1 MSKQLMKGNEALAE
15 AALRAGC
22 RFYSGYPIT
31 PQTEILEYLAKRMDE
46 VGGTFVQT
54 ESELAGINMLLGAA
68 AAGARALTSSAG
80 PGFSLNQEGIS
91 YLVAADLPA
100 VIINVM
106 RIGTGLGD
114 IAQGQGDYW
123 QMTRGGGHGDY
134 RTIVLAPASVQE
146 NCDMMTTA
154 FDLAEK
160 YRHPV
165 LVASDAA
172 IGQMVEGVELKD
184 FVEHDINQYDWA
196 IRGCKAGQAPRKVQN
211 VYYTNPQ
218 YPEFLRSKYQAIE
231 DNEQRWESYQAE
243 DADVVLV
250 AYGISSRISKEAVNM
265 ARAEGFKLGLI
276 RPITLWPYP
285 VKAFET
291 CKNAKAFMT
300 VEINILGRD
309 QHPRPDGRRCEAG
322 CGKQVSGRLLW
333 HVLWSAGTGR
343 DRRAG
348 QGHAGK
354 GGEINETQSTR
365 NCLFLRR
372 LLPRLRPRP
381 GHPTDRRGLRGT
393 RHSGKNAGSRGRCL
407 LLVQH

>member
-31 PQTEILEYLAKRMDE
+31 PQTEILEYLAKRMDA

-80 PGFSLNQEGIS
+80 PGFSLKQEGIS

-100 VIINVM
+100 VIIDVM

-123 QMTRGGGHGDY
+123 QLTKGGGHGDY
-134 RTIVLAPASVQE
+134 HTIVLAPASVQE
-146 NCDMMTTA
+146 NCDMMSSA

-184 FVEHDINQYDWA
+184 FVEHDIDKFDWSV
-196 IRGCKAGQAPRKVQN
+196 RGCKDGQAPRKIQN
-211 VYYTNPQ
+211 TYYTKPD
-218 YPEFLRSKYQAIE
+218 YPEYLREKYQQMADE
-231 DNEQRWESYQAE
+231 EQRWESYYAE

-265 ARAEGFKLGLI
+265 ARAEGIKLGLI
-276 RPITLWPYP
+276 RPITLWPFP
-285 VKAFET
+285 VKAFSQ
-291 CKNAKAFMT
+291 CRNAKAFMT
-300 VEINILGRD
+300 VEIDILGQMVED
-309 QHPRPDGRRCEAG
+309 VKLAVDCKYPVDF
-322 CGKQVSGRLLW
+322 CGSFFGMPEPEDIIAKAKALL
-333 HVLWSAGTGR
+333 AKE
-343 DRRAG
+343 D
-348 QGHAGK
+348 K
-354 GGEINETQSTR
+354 
-365 NCLFLRR
+365 
-372 LLPRLRPRP
+372 
-381 GHPTDRRGLRGT
+381 
-393 RHSGKNAGSRGRCL
+393 
-407 LLVQH
+407 

>member
-68 AAGARALTSSAG
+68 AAGALTSSAG

-146 NCDMMTTA
+146 NCDMMSTA
-154 FDLAEK
+154 FELAEK

-184 FVEHDINQYDWA
+184 FVEHDIDQFDWA
-196 IRGCKAGQAPRKVQN
+196 IRGCKAGAAPRKVQN

-218 YPEFLRSKYQAIE
+218 YPEFLRSKYAQME
-231 DNEQRWESYQAE
+231 QTEQRWESYQAE

-300 VEINILGRD
+300 VEINILGQMVD
-309 QHPRPDGRRCEAG
+309 DVKLAVENKYPVGFY
-322 CGKQVSGRLLW
+322 
-333 HVLWSAGTGR
+333 GTFFGLPEPE
-343 DRRAG
+343 
-348 QGHAGK
+348 
-354 GGEINETQSTR
+354 EIVAQAKAMLE
-365 NCLFLRR
+365 
-372 LLPRLRPRP
+372 
-381 GHPTDRRGLRGT
+381 
-393 RHSGKNAGSRGRCL
+393 KEEK
-407 LLVQH
+407 

>member
-100 VIINVM
+100 VIIDVM

-146 NCDMMTTA
+146 NCDMMATA

-184 FVEHDINQYDWA
+184 FVDHDIDQYDWA
-196 IRGCKAGQAPRKVQN
+196 IRGCKAGQPR
-211 VYYTNPQ
+211 PA
-218 YPEFLRSKYQAIE
+218 RSRTSTTPTRSTPRSCAASIRQIE
-231 DNEQRWESYQAE
+231 DNEQRWESYYAE

-300 VEINILGRD
+300 VEINILGQMVD
-309 QHPRPDGRRCEAG
+309 DVKLAVENKYPVGFYGTFFGLPEPEEIVAQAKAMLEKE
-322 CGKQVSGRLLW
+322 GK
-333 HVLWSAGTGR
+333 
-343 DRRAG
+343 
-348 QGHAGK
+348 
-354 GGEINETQSTR
+354 
-365 NCLFLRR
+365 
-372 LLPRLRPRP
+372 
-381 GHPTDRRGLRGT
+381 
-393 RHSGKNAGSRGRCL
+393 
-407 LLVQH
+407 